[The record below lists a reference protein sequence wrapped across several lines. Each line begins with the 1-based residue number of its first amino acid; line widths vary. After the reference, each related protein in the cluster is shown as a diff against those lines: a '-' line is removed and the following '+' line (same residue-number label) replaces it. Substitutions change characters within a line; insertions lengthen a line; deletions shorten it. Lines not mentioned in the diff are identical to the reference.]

1 MRFSL
6 QLPTDRVSLG
16 AEFGSAS
23 AVMEMARA
31 AEDQGFDAVHVTEH
45 PIPSDAWMSSG
56 GHHALDPFVAL
67 AFAAAA
73 TTRLRLQTHLCVVPY
88 RNPFLTAKAV
98 ATLDSLSGG
107 RVIFGAG
114 TGYLEP
120 EFRALGVDYAARN
133 ELFDEALVVMKQAW
147 TGESVTVDGRG
158 FSAHGHHALPRPAQR
173 PHPPIWIGGNSRRA
187 IRRAVDHGDGWMP
200 IPSPAKLAE
209 RRRTPGIETLD
220 DLGARL
226 DYLRAYAAERARPAP
241 RDVMFMPIGRSMY
254 HRGEPDPGEERA
266 QIEELAEI
274 GVTTVAVGFPV
285 DSRREFIGRVERY
298 SREIAAKI
306 GPRGR

>member
-6 QLPTDRVSLG
+6 QLPTDRVALG
-16 AEFGSAS
+16 AEFGSAE

-31 AEDQGFDAVHVTEH
+31 AEDHGYDAVHVTEH

-107 RVIFGAG
+107 RVIFGVGA
-114 TGYLEP
+114 GYLEA
-120 EFRALGVDYAARN
+120 EFQALGVDYASRN
-133 ELFDEALVVMKQAW
+133 ELCDEALVVMKQAW
-147 TGESVTVDGRG
+147 TGESVSVDGRG
-158 FSAHGHHALPRPAQR
+158 YSARGHHALPRPAQR

-200 IPSPAKLAE
+200 IPSPAKLAA

-220 DLGARL
+220 DLRARL
-226 DYLRAYAAERARPAP
+226 DYLRAYAAERARPLP
-241 RDVMFMPIGRSMY
+241 RDVMFMPIGRSMVQ
-254 HRGEPDPGEERA
+254 RGEPDPGEEIDQLER
-266 QIEELAEI
+266 LAGL
-274 GVTTVAVGFPV
+274 GVTVAAVGFPV
-285 DSRREFIGRVERY
+285 DSRREFLHRIERHA
-298 SREIAAKI
+298 REIVAKV
-306 GPRGR
+306 GAS

>member
-6 QLPTDRVSLG
+6 QLPTDRVALG
-16 AEFGSAS
+16 AEYGSAE

-31 AEDQGFDAVHVTEH
+31 AEGCGYDAVYVTEH
-45 PIPSDAWMSSG
+45 PIPSDDWMRTG

-73 TTRLRLQTHLCVVPY
+73 TRELRLQTNLCVVPY

-114 TGYLEP
+114 AGYLEP

-133 ELFDEALVVMKQAW
+133 ELFDEALVAMKQVW
-147 TGESVTVDGRG
+147 TGESVDVVGRG
-158 FSAHGHHALPRPAQR
+158 FEAHGHHALPRPAQR

-200 IPSPAKLAE
+200 IPNPAKLAE
-209 RRRTPGIETLD
+209 RRRTPGLESVD
-220 DLGARL
+220 DLRARQG
-226 DYLRAYAAERARPAP
+226 YLRAYAAERGRRAP
-241 RDVMFMPIGRSMY
+241 LDLMFMPIGRSMY
-254 HRGEPDPGEERA
+254 SQAEPDVGA
-266 QIEELAEI
+266 ELAQVRELGEL
-274 GVTTVAVGFPV
+274 GVTQLAVGFPV
-285 DSRREFIGRVERY
+285 DTRRDFLRAVERY
-298 SREIAAKI
+298 SREIVARIA
-306 GPRGR
+306 

>member
-6 QLPTDRVSLG
+6 QLPTDRVKLG
-16 AEFGSAS
+16 AEYGSAE

-31 AEDQGFDAVHVTEH
+31 AEGCGYDAVYVTEH
-45 PIPSDAWMSSG
+45 PIPSDDWMGTG

-67 AFAAAA
+67 AFAAAS
-73 TTRLRLQTHLCVVPY
+73 TRRLRLQTNLCVVPY
-88 RNPFLTAKAV
+88 RNPFLTAKSV

-114 TGYLEP
+114 AGYLEP

-133 ELFDEALVVMKQAW
+133 ELFDEALVVMKQVW
-147 TGESVTVDGRG
+147 TGESVDLEGRG
-158 FSAHGHHALPRPAQR
+158 FAAHGHHALPRPAQR

-200 IPSPAKLAE
+200 IPNPATLAE
-209 RRRTPGIETLD
+209 RRRTPGLESVE

-226 DYLRAYAAERARPAP
+226 GYLRAYAAERGRAVPP
-241 RDVMFMPIGRSMY
+241 DLMFMPIGRSMY
-254 HRGEPDPGEERA
+254 SRAEPDAGAELA
-266 QIEELAEI
+266 QIRELAQL
-274 GVTTVAVGFPV
+274 GVTQLAVGFPV
-285 DSRREFIGRVERY
+285 DTRREFLRALERY
-298 SREIAAKI
+298 AREIVARIASD
-306 GPRGR
+306 PA